1 MHRTSSIF
9 ILALLAMASISGMAT
24 AEKSAGAEKST
35 SYVVHVT
42 KNDFAAALF
51 SLENAIVN
59 RGLVIDHV
67 GYLGKMLERTT
78 QATGGQSPYTS
89 ARYLNFCSAKLSQA
103 AMEANPENIAICPYV
118 MFVYELKAEPG
129 KARIGFRRPSGAIEP
144 ASQKAIADIEK
155 LLTDIAQEA
164 TE

>member
-1 MHRTSSIF
+1 MQKSSSIF
-9 ILALLAMASISGMAT
+9 MIAMLAITSLSGLAHAQ
-24 AEKSAGAEKST
+24 KFT
-35 SYVVHVT
+35 SYVVHTT
-42 KNDFAAALF
+42 KSDFAAALF

-144 ASQKAIADIEK
+144 ASQKAVADIEK
-155 LLTDIAQEA
+155 LLTEIAQEA
-164 TE
+164 IE

>member
-9 ILALLAMASISGMAT
+9 VLALLAMASISGMAT

-59 RGLVIDHV
+59 RGLVIDHEIQHLLHPQRLA
-67 GYLGKMLERTT
+67 GELG
-78 QATGGQSPYTS
+78 
-89 ARYLNFCSAKLSQA
+89 SQA
-103 AMEANPENIAICPYV
+103 
-118 MFVYELKAEPG
+118 G
-129 KARIGFRRPSGAIEP
+129 G
-144 ASQKAIADIEK
+144 
-155 LLTDIAQEA
+155 
-164 TE
+164 